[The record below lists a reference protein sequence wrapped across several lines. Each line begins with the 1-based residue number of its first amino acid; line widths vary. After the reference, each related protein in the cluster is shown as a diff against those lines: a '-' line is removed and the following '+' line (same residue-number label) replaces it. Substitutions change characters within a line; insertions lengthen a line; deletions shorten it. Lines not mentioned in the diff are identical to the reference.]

1 MHWLFDQTINRSV
14 QYDFVNHALGEFQM
28 YLFLFHWKMI
38 SCFCMLSNFI
48 DILIKA
54 IFFHKTFGPKSFQKQ
69 SYEIPSRRWTLKIHW
84 FERSMK
90 NYDFWSRCVFKSA
103 HWFSGINEIREN
115 SNHLNQMAHNI
126 CIFGPVRFWW
136 WH

>member
-14 QYDFVNHALGEFQM
+14 QHDFVNHALGEFQM
-28 YLFLFHWKMI
+28 FLFQFHWKMI
-38 SCFCMLSNFI
+38 FCFCMLSNFNKSDFFSQNLWPKI
-48 DILIKA
+48 ISKA
-54 IFFHKTFGPKSFQKQ
+54 IIRKPT
-69 SYEIPSRRWTLKIHW
+69 RRWTLKIHW

-136 WH
+136 RH